1 MHTCSEREYLDV
13 YQKDIEVLQISP
25 THTLDKTTPCYDRV
39 YQKEQNK
46 DDSGGIVVI
55 SHLVSEE

>member
-1 MHTCSEREYLDV
+1 M
-13 YQKDIEVLQISP
+13 EVLQISP
-25 THTLDKTTPCYDRV
+25 THTLDKTTPYYDRV
-39 YQKEQNK
+39 YQNEQNK